1 MADNNIMLSDDQI
14 KDIIQKEK
22 IKTIYL
28 QFIDINGRIKNL
40 SMPSAQID
48 DILQNKVMFDGSS
61 IGGFRE
67 NETMDLRFFP
77 DKSTFLTFPFKFSNL
92 KQTARF
98 ICDIH
103 NADGT
108 PFAGCPRSNLKRVME
123 NAKKYGYTMQ
133 IGPEVEF
140 FLFKTDEQN
149 NILNVG
155 AEKTGYYDANQSN
168 KYDETLIL
176 VLTALEEMGFEID
189 ALHHEGAPF
198 QHEIDLGYDDIL
210 KTADN
215 LITFKFVT
223 KTIADNF
230 GFKAS
235 FMPKPIYGQNGSGLH
250 LNISLSDKKG
260 NNAFFDSTN
269 IYKLSEQA
277 CYSIGSILKNIKGI
291 TAVLNPTIN
300 SYKRL
305 VKDYEAPIYIVWS
318 VVTRSALVRIPSKR
332 GESTRL
338 ELRSPD
344 FGTNPYLAFAV
355 ILQTCMDGLRN
366 KVEPPSPMEKN
377 LFLLSSNEIKQRKI
391 KSLPR
396 NLFTALEEFEKSM
409 VARAALGDYIFNEFL
424 NSKRKE
430 WNDYRKQVTPWEIKK
445 YLDI

>member
-1 MADNNIMLSDDQI
+1 MPTKDNIKKFIISENIQTVS
-14 KDIIQKEK
+14 
-22 IKTIYL
+22 L
-28 QFIDINGRIKNL
+28 QFIDINGKIKTLNL
-40 SMPSAQID
+40 PSNQID
-48 DILQNKVMFDGSS
+48 DILNNNITFDGSS
-61 IGGFRE
+61 VSGFRE
-67 NETMDLRFFP
+67 NETLDLKIHP
-77 DKSTFLTFPFKFSNL
+77 DLSTFLVFPFKFNGI
-92 KQTARF
+92 KKTARF

-103 NADGT
+103 NFDGT
-108 PFAGCPRSNLKRVME
+108 PFIGCPRSNLKRII
-123 NAKKYGYTMQ
+123 KKAQEQGCSMK

-140 FLFKTDEQN
+140 FLFKTDEHS
-149 NILNVG
+149 NILNVKS
-155 AEKTGYYDANQSN
+155 EKAGYYDINQCHN
-168 KYDETLIL
+168 HDETMIEMLQ
-176 VLTALEEMGFEID
+176 ALQDAGFEID

-210 KTADN
+210 KTADK
-215 LITFKFVT
+215 LITFKFIT
-223 KTIADNF
+223 KTIAENF

-250 LNISLSDKKG
+250 LNISLY
-260 NNAFFDSTN
+260 NNEGKNIFFDKSKK
-269 IYKLSEQA
+269 YELSDNA
-277 CYSIGSILKNIKGI
+277 LYSIGSLLKNIKGI

-305 VKDYEAPIYIVWS
+305 VKDYEAPIYVVWS
-318 VVTRSALVRIPSKR
+318 VVTRSALVRIPSSR

-344 FGTNPYLAFAV
+344 ASMNPYMAFAV

-366 KVEPPSPMEKN
+366 KTEPHSPIEKN

-396 NLFTALEEFEKSM
+396 NMFTSLEEFEKSL
-409 VARAALGDYIFNEFL
+409 VAKAALGDYLFNEFL
-424 NSKRKE
+424 YTKRKE

>member
-1 MADNNIMLSDDQI
+1 MATKNDIKQI
-14 KDIIQKEK
+14 IKTEK
-22 IKTIYL
+22 IQTISL
-28 QFIDINGRIKNL
+28 QFVDINGKFKTINV
-40 SMPSAQID
+40 PSNQID
-48 DILQNKVMFDGSS
+48 EILSNNITFDGSS
-61 IGGFRE
+61 VSGFRE
-67 NETMDLRFFP
+67 NETLDLKINP
-77 DKSTFLTFPFKFSNL
+77 DLDTFLILPFKGIQ
-92 KQTARF
+92 KTARF

-103 NADGT
+103 NFDGK
-108 PFAGCPRSNLKRVME
+108 PFEGCPRSNLKRVIKK
-123 NAKKYGYTMQ
+123 AKEQGYSIK
-133 IGPEVEF
+133 IGSEVEF
-140 FLFKTDEQN
+140 FLFKTDEYN
-149 NILNVG
+149 NILNIKS
-155 AEKTGYYDANQSN
+155 EKTGYYDVNQSHY
-168 KYDETLIL
+168 YDETMMEMMQ
-176 VLTALEEMGFEID
+176 ALQSAGFEID

-210 KTADN
+210 KTADR
-215 LITFKFVT
+215 LITFKFIT
-223 KTIADNF
+223 KTIAESF

-250 LNISLSDKKG
+250 LNISLYD
-260 NNAFFDSTN
+260 NNNKNVFFDKN
-269 IYKLSEQA
+269 KKYELSDNA
-277 CYSIGSILKNIKGI
+277 LYSIGSLLKNIKGI

-318 VVTRSALVRIPSKR
+318 VVTRSALIRIPSSR

-344 FGTNPYLAFAV
+344 ASMNPYMAFAV
-355 ILQTCMDGLRN
+355 ILQTCIDGLRN
-366 KVEPPSPMEKN
+366 KTEPHSPIEKN

-396 NLFTALEEFEKSM
+396 NMFTALEEFEKSL
-409 VARAALGDYIFNEFL
+409 VAKAALGDYLFEEFL